1 MFRKLF
7 WDDIFVV
14 LAMVITLASAIVWQ
28 TFMAHDMYE
37 LMGVSAGLEPPGP
50 TFVIDSDNYSKAST
64 AVQIFFYSTLWS
76 VKISFLIFFR
86 RLGKNVRR
94 QKFLW
99 WPIFSFTVATYIA
112 SVGMI
117 QYRCLINSL
126 LYLIENCTSDSAV
139 KYQE

>member
-1 MFRKLF
+1 
-7 WDDIFVV
+7 
-14 LAMVITLASAIVWQ
+14 
-28 TFMAHDMYE
+28 MAHDMYE